1 MPVMTSQNLKFVDS
15 LKTLQSKFLENKTF
29 FSNYKIYLL
38 YIQGYN
44 MAKNNFLAELTYLLK
59 QAQVNMLVKIPEHV
73 CNFDLLS
80 LFFCMILQL

>member
-1 MPVMTSQNLKFVDS
+1 
-15 LKTLQSKFLENKTF
+15 
-29 FSNYKIYLL
+29 
-38 YIQGYN
+38 

>member
-80 LFFCMILQL
+80 LLFCMILQL